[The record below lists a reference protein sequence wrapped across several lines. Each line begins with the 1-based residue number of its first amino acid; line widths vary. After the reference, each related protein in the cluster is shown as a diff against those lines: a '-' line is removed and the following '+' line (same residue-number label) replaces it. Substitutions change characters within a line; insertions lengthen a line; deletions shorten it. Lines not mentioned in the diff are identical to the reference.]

1 MVNSAVIEQKKP
13 EKPLYQKP
21 VVRSDNFL
29 VNEIFYSVQ
38 GEGDSIGKPAVFVR
52 LQICNLT
59 CSWCDTRYTWD
70 VNHPEYYEFASY
82 SPAALL
88 DEISNF
94 GCKRL
99 IITGGEP
106 LLHTAAIEEL
116 LRLLD
121 DTWAIE
127 IETNGTLAGTT
138 FIRQRCQLNISPK
151 LPSAR
156 NRARTIKPTVLA
168 HLMTAPNYW
177 FKFVVADETDWQA
190 LLQIVKQNNIPA
202 ERVIVMPEGQDPATL
217 AEHALLVVE
226 RVKECG
232 YRLLPRL
239 HVLLYG
245 NRRGI

>member
-1 MVNSAVIEQKKP
+1 VTKLAVAEP
-13 EKPLYQKP
+13 EKLNKQKP
-21 VVRSDNFL
+21 VVRADSFL

-52 LQICNLT
+52 LQMCNLT
-59 CSWCDTRYTWD
+59 CVWCDTKYTWD

-82 SPAALL
+82 SPAALR
-88 DEISNF
+88 DEITSF

-106 LLHTAAIEEL
+106 LLHTAAIEKL
-116 LRLLD
+116 LALLD
-121 DTWAIE
+121 DSWAIE
-127 IETNGTLAGTT
+127 IETNGTLPATPL
-138 FIRQRCQLNISPK
+138 IRRRCQLNISPK
-151 LPSAR
+151 LPSTR
-156 NRARTIKPTVLA
+156 NRARSIKPAVLA
-168 HLMTAPNYW
+168 QLMTAPNYW
-177 FKFVVADETDWQA
+177 FKFVVADETDWAA
-190 LLQIVKQNNIPA
+190 LVQIVAQNNIPPA
-202 ERVIVMPEGQDPATL
+202 RVIVMPEGQDPATL

-226 RVKECG
+226 RVKERG